1 PKPTPTCALPWVA
14 GVDQC
19 VIPMYPNQTT
29 MTFGSQV
36 GGNDPS
42 PPFMPYLQEI
52 ASCSPSCLPITYYQC
67 QPSMCNPA
75 NTSTAPFLTQVTV
88 SAPPIGTVGI
98 CCNAQLFWTNNGS
111 PGILGGGQAPV
122 DFIVRLQV
130 FDANNKIVSDA
141 SRAA

>member
-1 PKPTPTCALPWVA
+1 MNRRHLVYAAASCYMLLVLVAGCSRQNALPAIPGRESISQHVGYLLIPPSPNPTPKPTPTCALPWVA

-75 NTSTAPFLTQVTV
+75 NT
-88 SAPPIGTVGI
+88 
-98 CCNAQLFWTNNGS
+98 
-111 PGILGGGQAPV
+111 
-122 DFIVRLQV
+122 
-130 FDANNKIVSDA
+130 
-141 SRAA
+141 